1 MRMSDLEWAD
11 VIFVMESKH
20 RSRIRESLSQALGQ
34 TPLHVLDIP
43 DDYQFMDPELIDL
56 LQERV
61 EPYLNDPT
69 V

>member
-1 MRMSDLEWAD
+1 MLQ
-11 VIFVMESKH
+11 V
-20 RSRIRESLSQALGQ
+20 LGH

-61 EPYLNDPT
+61 EACLSDQEA
-69 V
+69 

>member
-1 MRMSDLEWAD
+1 
-11 VIFVMESKH
+11 MENKH
-20 RSRIRESLSQALGQ
+20 RSRILSSMSTALGQ

-61 EPYLNDPT
+61 EPYLIEQ
-69 V
+69 